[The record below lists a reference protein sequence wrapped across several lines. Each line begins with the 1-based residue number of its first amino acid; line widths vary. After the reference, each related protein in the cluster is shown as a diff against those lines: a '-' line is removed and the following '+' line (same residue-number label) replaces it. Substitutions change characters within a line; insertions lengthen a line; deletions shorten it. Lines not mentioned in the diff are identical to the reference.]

1 MPPPILP
8 TPCASPHPTDPP
20 GAGFPAW
27 CGKSN
32 PLLYCPDAQTL
43 VMKCGTARRIPSG
56 STNCIVC
63 KPHPFSCFLTVL
75 FSALYVPFCQPGTA
89 GCPTPASHVSVE
101 VTHDP
106 VCASVVLR
114 VQKQA
119 LLTHLTLF
127 PVTAVTTFELTCCS
141 ALGYKSLHVRSYYL
155 PFYSVATR
163 MMM

>member
-1 MPPPILP
+1 MPMPRVWNGNRHSSPSVLDP
-8 TPCASPHPTDPP
+8 CGQAFPCSPGRAPCASPHPTDPP

-106 VCASVVLR
+106 V
-114 VQKQA
+114 
-119 LLTHLTLF
+119 
-127 PVTAVTTFELTCCS
+127 
-141 ALGYKSLHVRSYYL
+141 
-155 PFYSVATR
+155 
-163 MMM
+163 